1 MRAKRPSRSIKAMLR
16 LLWLLGGASALAPS
30 LPSCMTAK
38 IESCDVTH
46 LYDFDCDVTH
56 LYDEPL
62 VDGDEAEPCGPSTM
76 PPGVDLYLEVL
87 EANPLATK
95 AATCFAISGLSDV
108 IAQTCELS
116 HRLGGVGDGPG
127 FDLARTAAFA
137 VVNGAYV
144 APLAHAWFGQ
154 LDTLARDEWSER
166 PKWMVVAGQTALDQT
181 LGAVF
186 VLSTLHIVGS
196 MADALAHGH
205 APPGLD
211 AAIGAAGAA
220 LPATLAV
227 NWRLWPLANAINFAL
242 VPAELRLLYINVV
255 SVFWNVYLSGLMHGD
270 F

>member
-1 MRAKRPSRSIKAMLR
+1 MLR

-46 LYDFDCDVTH
+46 LYDCDVTH
-56 LYDEPL
+56 LYDEPPL
-62 VDGDEAEPCGPSTM
+62 DADADDAEPCGPSSM
-76 PPGVDLYLEVL
+76 PPGVELYLEVL

-137 VVNGAYV
+137 AVNGAYV

-154 LDTLARDEWSER
+154 LDTLARDEWSAR

-186 VLSTLHIVGS
+186 VLSTLHVVVS

-205 APPGLD
+205 APPGV
-211 AAIGAAGAA
+211 AEAIGAAGAA
-220 LPATLAV
+220 LPSTLAV